1 MRQGRRHG
9 VAVCAVTASLL
20 ACAAAEPVAADES
33 GAAAAGVSAWATGG
47 GSATAKPTDPDGK
60 PGGSATGAAA
70 LPYWQAPAVPTAVIQ
85 GGAIPPGWQPQAV
98 PYQGIGPNGR
108 PVTMYVAPTY
118 VFTYPVGPPVPAV
131 PQVDRR
137 RGRGIM
143 RPGIQNDP
151 YATGWNYRSTGA
163 TAVAPALP
171 PPTVAR
177 YAPQP
182 YRFPADSRA
191 LTGTPLVPPA
201 TVIPPMQPQTW
212 GDAPAAAIAA
222 QAVSPPPPP
231 SGWAAANLPPTAGP
245 PPAGWG
251 PANPAAVP
259 AAPAIVAGAAAA
271 PAVAAATAPP
281 LAALPPPIA
290 PIPVATPAMPQPIP
304 VTTASLP
311 QSTSSTDTPSNV
323 HAWKVVAVYDGDTVT
338 CVDENNQQQ
347 RVRLAGIDAPESGQD
362 FGKQA
367 RDALAGMVFGR
378 TVQVVDDGRDSAG
391 RWLGRLSVDGIDVNR
406 RMVATG
412 MAWSADSGEESYAA
426 AEALARSGGI
436 GLWSQ
441 PNPVPPATYRT
452 QATQKT

>member
-9 VAVCAVTASLL
+9 VAVCAVTAGLL
-20 ACAAAEPVAADES
+20 ACAAAEPVAADDS
-33 GAAAAGVSAWATGG
+33 GTAAAGVSAWATGG

-60 PGGSATGAAA
+60 PGGGATGAAA

-98 PYQGIGPNGR
+98 PYQGIGPDGR

-163 TAVAPALP
+163 TAVAPTLP

-182 YRFPADSRA
+182 YRFPADARA

-201 TVIPPMQPQTW
+201 TVTPPMQPQTW
-212 GDAPAAAIAA
+212 GDAPPTAIAA
-222 QAVSPPPPP
+222 QAVPPPPPP
-231 SGWAAANLPPTAGP
+231 SGWATANLPPTAGP

-251 PANPAAVP
+251 PANPGAVP
-259 AAPAIVAGAAAA
+259 AAPA
-271 PAVAAATAPP
+271 
-281 LAALPPPIA
+281 
-290 PIPVATPAMPQPIP
+290 
-304 VTTASLP
+304 
-311 QSTSSTDTPSNV
+311 
-323 HAWKVVAVYDGDTVT
+323 
-338 CVDENNQQQ
+338 
-347 RVRLAGIDAPESGQD
+347 
-362 FGKQA
+362 
-367 RDALAGMVFGR
+367 
-378 TVQVVDDGRDSAG
+378 
-391 RWLGRLSVDGIDVNR
+391 
-406 RMVATG
+406 
-412 MAWSADSGEESYAA
+412 
-426 AEALARSGGI
+426 
-436 GLWSQ
+436 
-441 PNPVPPATYRT
+441 
-452 QATQKT
+452 